1 MRKFIVLIVFAGFL
15 ASAAR
20 AGGIM
25 TNTNQSASFIRMPA
39 RDASLGIDA
48 AYYNPAGLT
57 RLGDGFHLS
66 LNNQSVFQT
75 RKINSSFALLNDGDY
90 RGDVSAPLFPGV
102 YAVYKTGRL
111 AISGGFMPVGGG
123 GGAEYSRGLPSFE
136 NDFAAV
142 PMLVSGAGIPTTS
155 YDADIFFEGSSVF
168 YGGQLGVTYQLSE
181 MIGVYGGIRYVA
193 ASNSYRGHL
202 QNLMINPAHPLNA
215 GGGMVNA
222 AGFFSN
228 LSALAS
234 FTAGELQ
241 HIITHGGGSLTLDQA
256 VALNVL
262 TQAEAGQ
269 IAGGLG
275 AAYNESLSISQIQ
288 SAYQAASETASGYA
302 GMLGDRR
309 VDARQ
314 TGSAIAPLLG
324 VNLSLSEQF
333 NIGIKYEFLTR
344 LELEN
349 DTETDETGMF
359 PDGAKTR
366 SDMPAMLSVG
376 AAYKA
381 TPRLNVAGGLHYYF
395 DKSADYGKTI
405 GGERVK
411 NSEVIDNNFIELALG
426 LEYELTGSFLVSG
439 GYLRT
444 MTGVNEIYQGDLSH
458 SLSTSSFGLGGRY
471 AINEMLAVNLG
482 FMMTFYDEDSRSYDF
497 LPGLGHIETYNRE
510 AMVVAIGLDFK
521 F

>member
-1 MRKFIVLIVFAGFL
+1 MRKLIVLIVFAGFL
-15 ASAAR
+15 TSAAW

-48 AYYNPAGLT
+48 VYYNPAGLT
-57 RLGDGFHLS
+57 GLGDGFHLS
-66 LNNQSVFQT
+66 LNNQSIFQT
-75 RKINSSFALLNDGDY
+75 RKINSSFAMLNDGDY
-90 RGDVSAPLFPGV
+90 RGDVSAPLFPSV
-102 YAVYKTGRL
+102 YAVYKTGSL

-136 NDFAAV
+136 TDLAAV
-142 PMLVSGAGIPTTS
+142 PMLVSGAGIPTTF

-168 YGGQLGVTYQLSE
+168 YGGQLGVSYQVSE

-193 ASNSYRGHL
+193 ASNSYKGHL
-202 QNLMINPAHPLNA
+202 QNLMINPVHPLNA

-222 AGFFSN
+222 TEFFTS
-228 LSALAS
+228 LSAIAF

-241 HIITHGGGSLTLDQA
+241 PIITGGGGSLTLDQA
-256 VALNVL
+256 VALTIL
-262 TQAEAGQ
+262 TPTEAGQ

-275 AAYNESLSISQIQ
+275 ASYDESLTISQIQ

-302 GMLGDRR
+302 GMLDDRR

-366 SDMPAMLSVG
+366 SDMPAKLSVG
-376 AAYKA
+376 AAYQA
-381 TPRLNVAGGLHYYF
+381 TSKLNIAAAMNYFF
-395 DKSADYGKTI
+395 DKSADYGNALPNKDI
-405 GGERVK
+405 
-411 NSEVIDNNFIELALG
+411 IDNNFIELALG
-426 LEYELTGSFLVSG
+426 LEYGLTDNLLVSA

-444 MTGVNEIYQGDLSH
+444 QTGANKNFHSDLSH
-458 SLSTSSFGLGGRY
+458 SLSSNSIGFGGRFS
-471 AINEMLAVNLG
+471 INEMMAVNLG
-482 FMMTFYDEDSRSYDF
+482 FLRTFYEEDSIRQNF
-497 LPGLGHIETYNRE
+497 GPLGTANEIYNRS
-510 AMVVAIGLDFK
+510 AMVFAIGVDFR